1 MRTVVDWLEDWLA
14 EHRNVRLEDAHPMA
28 NAVRAAALA
37 DGYSLEL
44 LRDAGDGDI
53 ERFVGPVVVSQ
64 VIAGSTVAPLEGT
77 IGRV

>member
-1 MRTVVDWLEDWLA
+1 MRTVDDWLEDWLA
-14 EHRNVRLEDAHPMA
+14 EHRNVRLEEAHSMA

-44 LRDAGDGDI
+44 LRDASNGDI
-53 ERFVGPVVVSQ
+53 ERFVSRVVVSQ

>member
-1 MRTVVDWLEDWLA
+1 MRTVDDWLEDWLA
-14 EHRNVRLEDAHPMA
+14 GHRNVRLEDPHPMA
-28 NAVRAAALA
+28 HAAALA

>member
-1 MRTVVDWLEDWLA
+1 
-14 EHRNVRLEDAHPMA
+14 MA
-28 NAVRAAALA
+28 NAVRAAALP

-53 ERFVGPVVVSQ
+53 ERFVGRVVVSQ
-64 VIAGSTVAPLEGT
+64 VIAGSTVAPLEET